1 MRVGVSFCQKPW
13 QQHALYTPHAIAL
26 RTANQTYTW
35 QQLTN
40 RIDAYAFAMQQQG
53 LQNQDVLTLVGKNS
67 LELVLIYLA
76 SLKLGVICAITMP
89 QPVMLLKQKLSTL
102 YGENQPHHWL
112 WLGEGAKLEESEL
125 TSLLAEANIQLFTHE
140 HITNEHVSP
149 PTSAMVNKAE
159 TQFASIIFT
168 SGSTGVPKAV
178 IHTFQQHWSSAS
190 GLLEVFSFSCHD
202 TWLLSLPM
210 YHVSGLAIIY
220 RWLVAGACL
229 KVGSGDLTQDI
240 IHITHA
246 SLVATQLKRLLD
258 SKTPLALTHVLL
270 GGGHIP
276 NHLALQAA
284 KQGIETWVGYG
295 MTEAAS
301 TVTAKRVNA
310 SQSVGHVLPKRQV
323 KLQGQRIFIGGE
335 TISSGYYQQGL
346 ITPLIDEQGWFD
358 SQDLGHWQNDEL
370 CIIGRVDNQFI
381 SGGENIHCEEIEAIL
396 SHHPDIALAMV
407 IPVHDDEFGARSVA
421 LLQCQTMP
429 KKEALE
435 QWLNGRLER
444 FKYPIDYFLIPNHLS
459 ETGIK
464 ISRKTLKTW
473 LTEHQLRYRPLN
485 ERSPF
490 DGLVLPIHKTDGL
503 I

>member
-1 MRVGVSFCQKPW
+1 HV
-13 QQHALYTPHAIAL
+13 
-26 RTANQTYTW
+26 
-35 QQLTN
+35 
-40 RIDAYAFAMQQQG
+40 
-53 LQNQDVLTLVGKNS
+53 
-67 LELVLIYLA
+67 
-76 SLKLGVICAITMP
+76 
-89 QPVMLLKQKLSTL
+89 
-102 YGENQPHHWL
+102 
-112 WLGEGAKLEESEL
+112 
-125 TSLLAEANIQLFTHE
+125 TH
-140 HITNEHVSP
+140 EHVSP

-159 TQFASIIFT
+159 SQSFASIIFT

-240 IHITHA
+240 IHVTHA

-276 NHLALQAA
+276 NHLAQQAA
-284 KQGIETWVGYG
+284 KHGIETWVGYG

-335 TISSGYYQQGL
+335 TMASGYYQQGL
-346 ITPLIDEQGWFD
+346 ITPFVDEQGWFD
-358 SQDLGHWQNDEL
+358 SQDLGYWQNDEL
-370 CIIGRVDNQFI
+370 FIIGRVDNQFI
-381 SGGENIHCEEIEAIL
+381 SGGENIHCEEIEAVL

-435 QWLNGRLER
+435 QWLNGKLER
-444 FKYPIDYFLIPNHLS
+444 FKYPIDYFLIPNHSS